1 MTRNID
7 RTAALNR
14 LLNLERFSL
23 ANYLQY
29 ARPLVRPGDEALHG
43 AVQQIARDQLGFAQR
58 TVQLIERRKA
68 AVEPGLG
75 FPAAYTICNDLEIR
89 HLLDRLM
96 EDEERIIRE
105 VVVCRADLRGDEEA
119 ERLVAEVLSSEQAHW
134 KKLLGFHGARSIP
147 AAGLTCAA

>member
-1 MTRNID
+1 MIPPRASATSAGTRRSCLSPNALAAPCSPYARSATASGRRPKGAGCWRDARSARRTSWRQRIESKERIGSSRKEGVMTRNID

-68 AVEPGLG
+68 
-75 FPAAYTICNDLEIR
+75 
-89 HLLDRLM
+89 
-96 EDEERIIRE
+96 
-105 VVVCRADLRGDEEA
+105 
-119 ERLVAEVLSSEQAHW
+119 
-134 KKLLGFHGARSIP
+134 
-147 AAGLTCAA
+147 